1 VERRLEVHHHPTPA
15 NESIARPTPLA
26 DPADLPPTVESVDRV
41 DPVDQ
46 TRGDDGTVR
55 GDSALLTDRLVE
67 RLGQRRL
74 AEIRSRLASGAYGSR
89 EVIAAL
95 AVRLLES
102 GDLA

>member
-1 VERRLEVHHHPTPA
+1 MERRLEVHQRPMPA
-15 NESIARPTPLA
+15 NEPIARPTPLA
-26 DPADLPPTVESVDRV
+26 DPADLPPTVDAVG
-41 DPVDQ
+41 Q
-46 TRGDDGTVR
+46 TRGDDGAVR
-55 GDSALLTDRLVE
+55 GDSALVTDRLVE

>member
-26 DPADLPPTVESVDRV
+26 DPADLPPTL

-46 TRGDDGTVR
+46 TRSDDGTMR
-55 GDSALLTDRLVE
+55 GASVLLTDRLVE

-74 AEIRSRLASGAYGSR
+74 AEIRSRLASGAYRSR

-95 AVRLLES
+95 AGRLLES